1 MDKDFNLFPGKNLS
15 DLFKDI
21 YDNQLNKKTRISE
34 LIHEMRNMVKHKGDI
49 AVIGPIIKDLVETSV
64 KNDEV
69 LIKLATIAQRL
80 MIAESKNEGDEGFL
94 TAAEREQLLQDIEQ
108 LEDQVDTSDIDKS
121 KKKLSKK

>member
-21 YDNQLNKKTRISE
+21 YDNQINKKTRISE
-34 LIHEMRNMVKHKGDI
+34 LIHEMRNMVRHKGDI
-49 AVIGPIIKDLVETSV
+49 AVVGPIIKDLVETSV

-80 MIAESKNEGDEGFL
+80 MIA
-94 TAAEREQLLQDIEQ
+94 
-108 LEDQVDTSDIDKS
+108 
-121 KKKLSKK
+121 